1 MCFVS
6 NEDKME
12 QFNACVLKGHMKDR
26 NGKKVHI
33 SELPKSF
40 FDLQNDA
47 QVQIVFRKVSLE
59 GYFRLPPWG
68 MDYQRSY
75 ELMTSIDANGDAI
88 LTDLTGSKV
97 KVTIDEATIERAL
110 KLKPGQYS
118 LTDKITETE
127 KRATFLQLKG
137 GVNTYKDL
145 VMEQVILPLQIYA
158 QHFTLTKPV
167 RYTKPSVRMATLF
180 TKALAGK
187 LFSPPHFSRYILSE
201 MIQHSSSKGVK
212 DSPYLGAGC

>member
-1 MCFVS
+1 MSSETERSGKRKANEEQEPPYVPTGMEITTMCFVS

-26 NGKKVHI
+26 KGKKVHI

-75 ELMTSIDANGDAI
+75 ELMTSIDANGNAI

-97 KVTIDEATIERAL
+97 KVTIDKATIERAL
-110 KLKPGQYS
+110 RLKPAGQ
-118 LTDKITETE
+118 I
-127 KRATFLQLKG
+127 
-137 GVNTYKDL
+137 V
-145 VMEQVILPLQIYA
+145 
-158 QHFTLTKPV
+158 
-167 RYTKPSVRMATLF
+167 
-180 TKALAGK
+180 
-187 LFSPPHFSRYILSE
+187 
-201 MIQHSSSKGVK
+201 
-212 DSPYLGAGC
+212 